1 MEMFVDGSFTRAKSG
16 RILPVYNPATGKLLD
31 CVPEADL
38 EDVEYAIACAH
49 VGQTQWAQMPMWQR
63 KQIIDKYCTLITEH
77 SEELA
82 KTLCLES
89 AKPITQARAEVD
101 GLVYKLQSPSEA
113 AKHLNGDVIP
123 TGTAPGNEKTIQI
136 TVREPRGVEAAI
148 IPFNFPV
155 DLFGLKVGPALI
167 MGNAVIVKPSMDNP
181 LCLLKLVALSKEA
194 GFPDGVLQCITGV
207 GGKIGP
213 VLASHPGI
221 DLLSF
226 TGSTPIG
233 ISSMELAAKTL
244 KPCLL
249 ELGGNDAFIVLA
261 DADLDLAVSEAIA
274 GRLLFSGQVCCA
286 SKRFLVHNS
295 VRETFTNKLI
305 TALESVVCG
314 DPLDPAVQVGPV
326 INEEAAKKIEEQ
338 VNRIIEQ
345 GGRLLLGGKRNGTF
359 FEITVLTDV
368 PPTSDVAKDEEIF
381 GPVIPI
387 IGFDTTQEAIS
398 IANAS
403 SYGLNSC
410 VFSSNAS
417 EAMTVAYAMQA
428 GTAVINGSGLFRSNE
443 MPFGGHKLSGL
454 GTEGTLTSL
463 EECSQLKT
471 IVLKNIIV

>member
-1 MEMFVDGSFTRAKSG
+1 MLNLSG
-16 RILPVYNPATGKLLD
+16 HAAQSGAEHSDFLCFCVNWLLHLKRHPVNYTLLD
-31 CVPEADL
+31 
-38 EDVEYAIACAH
+38 
-49 VGQTQWAQMPMWQR
+49 
-63 KQIIDKYCTLITEH
+63 
-77 SEELA
+77 
-82 KTLCLES
+82 
-89 AKPITQARAEVD
+89 
-101 GLVYKLQSPSEA
+101 
-113 AKHLNGDVIP
+113 
-123 TGTAPGNEKTIQI
+123 
-136 TVREPRGVEAAI
+136 
-148 IPFNFPV
+148 PV
-155 DLFGLKVGPALI
+155 DVF
-167 MGNAVIVKPSMDNP
+167 
-181 LCLLKLVALSKEA
+181 
-194 GFPDGVLQCITGV
+194 CIF
-207 GGKIGP
+207 
-213 VLASHPGI
+213 A
-221 DLLSF
+221 
-226 TGSTPIG
+226 
-233 ISSMELAAKTL
+233 E
-244 KPCLL
+244 
-249 ELGGNDAFIVLA
+249 N
-261 DADLDLAVSEAIA
+261 
-274 GRLLFSGQVCCA
+274 
-286 SKRFLVHNS
+286 NS

-443 MPFGGHKLSGL
+443 MPFGGHKRSGL

-471 IVLKNIIV
+471 ILYFD